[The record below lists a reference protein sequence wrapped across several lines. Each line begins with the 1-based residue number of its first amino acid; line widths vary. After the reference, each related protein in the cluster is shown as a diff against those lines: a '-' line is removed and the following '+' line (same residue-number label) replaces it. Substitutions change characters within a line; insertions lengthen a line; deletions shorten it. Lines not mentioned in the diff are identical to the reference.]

1 MDRAVTKA
9 LKSGG
14 NKQNKL
20 QKIWGC
26 TLYHREDVPYAPD
39 LSDLPDG
46 FTPFRNKVE
55 SKSSVRAPLPR
66 ANSAGDA
73 GARRRRAAGAV
84 RSA

>member
-55 SKSSVRAPLPR
+55 SKSCLLYTSPSPR
-66 ANSAGDA
+66 DRG
-73 GARRRRAAGAV
+73 
-84 RSA
+84 